1 MDTIITAIFSNDE
14 PQPILRQILLNYVAI
29 VNNPDWVRWLDN
41 VGLMPLLYWY
51 CYSFLEQI
59 FNCFANFTTDFG
71 NGNIMSKA
79 CLITEFNRSALKR
92 SLMVLKTFCY
102 QIDLHQAFMTTITVM
117 PGSVTAYTVNPWN
130 NTQASGQGMMKGI
143 PPWMA
148 HLVPLPT
155 PLSHPNS
162 VMEASATLQHPI
174 QMKTILPSV
183 RGKLSLVVE

>member
-1 MDTIITAIFSNDE
+1 MPEARPITK
-14 PQPILRQILLNYVAI
+14 LNTNAMK
-29 VNNPDWVRWLDN
+29 NTL
-41 VGLMPLLYWY
+41 
-51 CYSFLEQI
+51 
-59 FNCFANFTTDFG
+59 T
-71 NGNIMSKA
+71 
-79 CLITEFNRSALKR
+79 
-92 SLMVLKTFCY
+92 VLKTFCY
-102 QIDLHQAFMTTITVM
+102 QINSHQATMTAITVM